1 MSQFDVTSADF
12 ARKAAPAFGVQADQV
27 AKAGSRKSKSDM
39 QCIQEIHDKAA
50 SLVDKMHCA
59 AQPFSAEGQ
68 AKSEAEKQAA
78 ARALL
83 EKVGKRHSAADM
95 AKIKEAH
102 DAMCSLGAKCDVAEP
117 EEGAEPGKDGEKEDG
132 KKSKKEEAKKDD

>member
-1 MSQFDVTSADF
+1 MGSIHLSKADF
-12 ARKAAPAFGVQADQV
+12 ATKSAPVLGASPDQI
-27 AKAGSRKSKSDM
+27 AKAGSRKSKADQ

-59 AQPFSAEGQ
+59 AQSFSAEGQ
-68 AKSEAEKQAA
+68 KDDAEKQAA

-102 DAMCSLGAKCDVAEP
+102 DAMCALGAKCDVAEP